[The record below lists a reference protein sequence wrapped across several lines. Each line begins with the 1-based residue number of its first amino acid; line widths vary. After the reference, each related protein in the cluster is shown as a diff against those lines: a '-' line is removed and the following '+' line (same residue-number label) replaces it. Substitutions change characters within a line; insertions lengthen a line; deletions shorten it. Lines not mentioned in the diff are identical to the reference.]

1 MDYELAN
8 YIVLSI
14 NTFMC
19 LSSPVNLLIYCGM
32 SKQFR
37 DEIRQILARYCK
49 GISCLFKSYFSF
61 PSRRWLM
68 RCRPGDLRPLT
79 QHLVIPRASTAS
91 LVLLPL
97 VRVNIGCPYL
107 AERLHCA
114 QMETTM

>member
-37 DEIRQILARYCK
+37 DEIRQILARYCR
-49 GISCLFKSYFSF
+49 GISCLFKS
-61 PSRRWLM
+61 
-68 RCRPGDLRPLT
+68 
-79 QHLVIPRASTAS
+79 
-91 LVLLPL
+91 
-97 VRVNIGCPYL
+97 
-107 AERLHCA
+107 
-114 QMETTM
+114 